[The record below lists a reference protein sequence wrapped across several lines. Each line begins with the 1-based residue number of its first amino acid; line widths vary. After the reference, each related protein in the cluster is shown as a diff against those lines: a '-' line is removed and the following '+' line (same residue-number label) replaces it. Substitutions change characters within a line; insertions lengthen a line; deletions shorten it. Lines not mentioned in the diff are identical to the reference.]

1 MCFVDTL
8 SVCPSDTLSVCSSD
22 TLCVCFVDTLSVCP
36 SDTLS
41 VCSAD
46 TLSVCSVLQ
55 QFVQSAAPGRPACS
69 LSDGCP
75 RHTYFPAVLLNSRLF
90 AFRLHDVSGVRRFPA
105 GADQEWSQCRALGL
119 RSAAAY
125 LLVFDLTC
133 AESFRYIRAIR
144 EQMLESRDMQRV
156 PVIVVGN
163 KRDRV
168 AARDT
173 RDCRDFS
180 ATVRKQWKWPY
191 VECSAK
197 FNYRVLQVFRELT
210 LALDALRQEEVAPT
224 EAAAAAAARSVA
236 EGGLCGHCA
245 IQ

>member
-1 MCFVDTL
+1 MAGPAAT
-8 SVCPSDTLSVCSSD
+8 SVAARVAGSV
-22 TLCVCFVDTLSVCP
+22 
-36 SDTLS
+36 
-41 VCSAD
+41 AA
-46 TLSVCSVLQ
+46 Q

-133 AESFRYIRAIR
+133 ADSFRYIRAIR

-210 LALDALRQEEVAPT
+210 MALDALRQEELAPAT
-224 EAAAAAAARSVA
+224 ETSAAAARSA
-236 EGGLCGHCA
+236 ADGGLCGHCA